1 LSYADIPTVPSAWE
15 LDGVLVVNVKALT
28 KRRQLIKARLARYGL
43 VAEYVLEHDAHEIT
57 PELDEQYY
65 VKDSGLTMGHKSCA
79 LKHIAILQRVVAR
92 GWQHCLVLEDDAMLQ
107 PGFKEGVGNALREL
121 DRDYSDRATVAFIGS
136 GGNWYTPRSQR
147 KRGQALYPAQK
158 GRFTDSYIIG
168 AGTAAR
174 RLNWLSRNKMRGAID
189 NEFDRMDTELGIE
202 MLWLEPTVVEQ
213 GTKRGLFNSTLEG
226 RWPAAIQACLHG
238 FERFRRKYVYQLWR

>member
-1 LSYADIPTVPSAWE
+1 LDYANIPLLTAAWG
-15 LDGVLVVNVKALT
+15 LDGILVVNVKAFT
-28 KRRQLIKARLARYGL
+28 ERRRHIEQELARFGL

-65 VKDSGLTMGHKSCA
+65 LENTALTMGHKSCA
-79 LKHIAILQRVVAR
+79 LKHIAILQRIVAR

-107 PGFKEGVGNALREL
+107 SGFKEGVANALNEL
-121 DRDYSDRATVAFIGS
+121 NGRYLHTASVTYLGS

-147 KRGQALYPAQK
+147 KRGQSLYPARK

-174 RLNWLSRNKMRGAID
+174 RLNWLARNKMRSAID
-189 NEFDRMDTELGIE
+189 NEIDRMDTELGIE

-213 GTKRGLFNSTLEG
+213 GTKRGLFDSTLEG
-226 RWPAAIQACLHG
+226 RWPARVQAGLHL